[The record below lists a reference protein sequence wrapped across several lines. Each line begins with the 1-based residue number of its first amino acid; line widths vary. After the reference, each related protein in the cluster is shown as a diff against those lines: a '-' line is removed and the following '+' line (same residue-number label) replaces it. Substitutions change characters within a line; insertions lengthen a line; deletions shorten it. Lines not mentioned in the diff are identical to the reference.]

1 MVNAKLV
8 ALVPCADVASN
19 PAGRLSILNVLPAFR
34 PVGDYPLVVPN
45 LAVVTWWAGES
56 EAVESVTASISV
68 VSPDRNEVLA
78 EAGFTFQIGGGILT
92 HAQVTL
98 FDSLVLPEPGVYR
111 LVATAGNSA
120 LADVPLL
127 AAPAAP
133 ADAGGAADAGHG
145 G

>member
-1 MVNAKLV
+1 MSEAKLIAV
-8 ALVPCADVASN
+8 VPCADVARN
-19 PAGRLSILNVLPAFR
+19 PGGRLSMLNLIPAFR

-56 EAVESVTASISV
+56 DAAETVAAKISV
-68 VSPDRNEVLA
+68 VSPDRSEVLA
-78 EAGFTFQIGGGILT
+78 EAGFTFEIGGGVLT

-98 FDSLVLPEPGVYR
+98 FDRLVLPEPGVYR
-111 LVATAGNSA
+111 LVAAAGSKA

-133 ADAGGAADAGHG
+133 AAPSGAGDKT
-145 G
+145 